1 MKSKHAAIIFAA
13 ALSWTCLSGLA
24 EEKAPTSAPATSP
37 AARLEAQ
44 IQAVRQADY
53 PRAAMS
59 AYARGCAI
67 NRSNT
72 EIHDAYMR
80 QMLKFGLPKIAYY
93 PARELVRLDPNNSLA
108 WGVVGYMQGKRG
120 ELEEAFSATIRS
132 LENRRDDPSPGDP
145 SVLHNAGQLAAWYE
159 NEPDLPKLSD
169 RARRALAQMKEE
181 LLANKQYSS
190 AYETI
195 QSAYKQSADL
205 VAQLDKQI
213 VAAEAEVSAIRQ
225 ESMELEGRL
234 REINDEIDRRNRAID
249 ECWRELRGGSVSYY
263 RDDAGR
269 LISYRRYS
277 RAYRDD
283 LYDRIHQEE
292 RKVEQLKSERR
303 TVQGRGRGVLVELKG
318 KEAVM
323 VRLQQQ
329 MLKAKIRTEQT
340 FRWDP
345 PAVDGVVTPEVEN
358 FPVTTQPA
366 EPADPETQAGQRLKL
381 AQLYIRH
388 EMTEKAV
395 EILQGILEDYDSTKA
410 ADQAKILL
418 AKLKP
423 LQ

>member
-37 AARLEAQ
+37 ADRLEAQ
-44 IQAVRQADY
+44 IQAVSQADD

-59 AYARGCAI
+59 AYAKGCAI
-67 NRSNT
+67 DRSNT

-80 QMLKFGLPKIAYY
+80 RMLKFGLPKIAYY
-93 PARELVRLDPNNSLA
+93 PARELVRLDPNNALA

-132 LENRRDDPSPGDP
+132 LENRRDDPS
-145 SVLHNAGQLAAWYE
+145 VLHNAGQLAAWYE
-159 NEPDLPKLSD
+159 NEPDLPNLSD

-195 QSAYKQSADL
+195 QAAYKQSADL
-205 VAQLDKQI
+205 VAQLDKHI

-225 ESMELEGRL
+225 TLMELEGQL
-234 REINDEIDRRNRAID
+234 REINDEIDRRNRAIA
-249 ECWRELRGGSVSYY
+249 ECWRELRTGSVSYY
-263 RDDAGR
+263 RDETGR
-269 LISYRRYS
+269 IISYRRYS

-292 RKVEQLKSERR
+292 REVEQLKPERR
-303 TVQGRGRGVLVELKG
+303 TVQNRGREALGELKG

-323 VRLQQQ
+323 VRFQQQ
-329 MLKAKIRTEQT
+329 MLKAKIRAEQT

-366 EPADPETQAGQRLKL
+366 APADPETQAGQRLKL

-388 EMTEKAV
+388 EMNEKAV
-395 EILQGILEDYDSTKA
+395 EILEGILEDYESTKA
-410 ADQAKILL
+410 ADLAKILL

>member
-13 ALSWTCLSGLA
+13 ALLWTFLSGPA
-24 EEKAPTSAPATSP
+24 GGQAPTSAPTTSP

-44 IQAVRQADY
+44 IQAVSQADD

-80 QMLKFGLPKIAYY
+80 RMLKFGLPKIAYY
-93 PARELVRLDPNNSLA
+93 PARELVLLDPNNALA

-132 LENRRDDPSPGDP
+132 LEKRRDDP

-159 NEPDLPKLSD
+159 NEPNLPKLSD
-169 RARRALAQMKEE
+169 SARRSLAQMKEE

-195 QSAYKQSADL
+195 QAAYKQSADL
-205 VAQLDKQI
+205 TAQLDKQI

-225 ESMELEGRL
+225 TRMELEGRF
-234 REINDEIDRRNRAID
+234 REINDEIDRRNRTID

-263 RDDAGR
+263 RDDTGR
-269 LISYRRYS
+269 TVSYRRYS

-283 LYDRIHQEE
+283 LYDRIHQGE
-292 RKVEQLKSERR
+292 REVERLKSERGG
-303 TVQGRGRGVLVELKG
+303 VQSRGRAALVELKG

-323 VRLQQQ
+323 VRLKQQ

-345 PAVDGVVTPEVEN
+345 PAVNGVVTPEVEH
-358 FPVTTQPA
+358 FPVTTRQA
-366 EPADPETQAGQRLKL
+366 APADPETQAGQRLKL

-388 EMTEKAV
+388 EMNEKAV
-395 EILQGILEDYDSTKA
+395 EILEGILEDYDSTRA

-423 LQ
+423 VE